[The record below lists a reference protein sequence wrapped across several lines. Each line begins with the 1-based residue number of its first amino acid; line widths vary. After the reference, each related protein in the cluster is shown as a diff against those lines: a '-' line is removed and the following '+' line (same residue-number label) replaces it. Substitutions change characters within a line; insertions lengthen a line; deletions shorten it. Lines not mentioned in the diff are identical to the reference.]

1 MKPQYIIN
9 IDKTIIMI
17 ENKSSNNNIR
27 KIINFDEP
35 IADMIERLKSE
46 HRKFET
52 KLQEIEI
59 AINNSNKDKDIVNA
73 TKIIRNMSDSIIHH
87 VVEEEA
93 RLLRVI
99 MHKAK
104 DESSESI
111 KIMQEHNWVINFLKI
126 DLKIENRKTLDLES
140 SSSLKYIE
148 DTKLIN
154 EFISNLREHF
164 LEEQIVF
171 PLVLK
176 AENISS

>member
-1 MKPQYIIN
+1 M
-9 IDKTIIMI
+9 
-17 ENKSSNNNIR
+17 
-27 KIINFDEP
+27 
-35 IADMIERLKSE
+35 SE
-46 HRKFET
+46 
-52 KLQEIEI
+52 
-59 AINNSNKDKDIVNA
+59 
-73 TKIIRNMSDSIIHH
+73 SIIHH
-87 VVEEEA
+87 AVEEEA

-126 DLKIENRKTLDLES
+126 DLNKIENRKTLDLEY

-164 LEEQIVF
+164 LEEEQIVF

>member
-1 MKPQYIIN
+1 M
-9 IDKTIIMI
+9 
-17 ENKSSNNNIR
+17 
-27 KIINFDEP
+27 
-35 IADMIERLKSE
+35 SE
-46 HRKFET
+46 
-52 KLQEIEI
+52 
-59 AINNSNKDKDIVNA
+59 
-73 TKIIRNMSDSIIHH
+73 SIIHH
-87 VVEEEA
+87 AVEEEA

-104 DESSESI
+104 DDSSESI
-111 KIMQEHNWVINFLKI
+111 KIIQEHNWVINFLKI
-126 DLKIENRKTLDLES
+126 DLNKIENRKTLDLEY

-164 LEEQIVF
+164 LEEEQIVF

>member
-1 MKPQYIIN
+1 
-9 IDKTIIMI
+9 MI

-27 KIINFDEP
+27 KRINFDEP

-46 HRKFET
+46 HRNFET
-52 KLQEIEI
+52 KLEELEDV
-59 AINNSNKDKDIVNA
+59 INSDKDIAYA
-73 TKIIRNMSDSIIHH
+73 TKIISNMSESIIHH
-87 VVEEEA
+87 AVEEEA

-104 DESSESI
+104 DDSSESI
-111 KIMQEHNWVINFLKI
+111 KIIQEHNWVINFLKI
-126 DLKIENRKTLDLES
+126 DLNKIENRKTLDLEY

-164 LEEQIVF
+164 LEEEQIVF

>member
-1 MKPQYIIN
+1 
-9 IDKTIIMI
+9 MI

-27 KIINFDEP
+27 KRINFDEP

-46 HRKFET
+46 HRNFET
-52 KLQEIEI
+52 KLQELEDV
-59 AINNSNKDKDIVNA
+59 INSDKDIVYA
-73 TKIIRNMSDSIIHH
+73 TKIISDMSESIIHH
-87 VVEEEA
+87 AVEEEA

-104 DESSESI
+104 DDSSESI

-126 DLKIENRKTLDLES
+126 DLNKIENRKTLDLEY

-164 LEEQIVF
+164 LEEEQIVF

>member
-1 MKPQYIIN
+1 
-9 IDKTIIMI
+9 MI

-27 KIINFDEP
+27 KRINFDEP

-46 HRKFET
+46 HRNFET
-52 KLQEIEI
+52 KLQEIED

-73 TKIIRNMSDSIIHH
+73 TKIIINMSDSIIHH
-87 VVEEEA
+87 AVEEEA
-93 RLLRVI
+93 RHLRVI

-126 DLKIENRKTLDLES
+126 DLNKIENRKTLDLES

-164 LEEQIVF
+164 LEEEQIVF

>member
-1 MKPQYIIN
+1 
-9 IDKTIIMI
+9 MI

-27 KIINFDEP
+27 KRINFDEP

-46 HRKFET
+46 HRNFET
-52 KLQEIEI
+52 KLQELEDV
-59 AINNSNKDKDIVNA
+59 INSDKDIAYA
-73 TKIIRNMSDSIIHH
+73 TKIISNMSESIIHH
-87 VVEEEA
+87 AVEEEA

-104 DESSESI
+104 DDSTESI

-126 DLKIENRKTLDLES
+126 DLNKIENRKTLDLEY

-164 LEEQIVF
+164 LEEEQIVF